1 MQTSSFLS
9 KSIIVFVLA
18 MAVIALTRFTPL
30 SPHWGSTEQRMQS
43 TITVTGYA
51 KVDKNNQIAQF
62 NAGFEAIDADKTA
75 ATNQVNKG
83 MNDLLEQIKALG
95 IEDKDIKTT
104 QVSVY
109 QETDVYEIGGRPER
123 EKSDYRASINVTV
136 KLRNLD
142 LSDQLLTVMQNSGSN
157 QISGPN
163 FMLDDESMAD
173 EELLGLAVA
182 NAKERALVLAQANN
196 QKVGKMLQVS
206 EYGFSPYPAY
216 ESAPMMGGVAKDM
229 MVSANLE
236 PGSSTVTTT
245 VSVTFELF

>member
-9 KSIIVFVLA
+9 KSIIVFVF
-18 MAVIALTRFTPL
+18 AVALIALTRFTPL
-30 SPHWGSTEQRMQS
+30 SPHWGSSEQRMQS

-62 NAGFEAIDADKTA
+62 NAGFEAINADKTT
-75 ATNQVNKG
+75 ATNQVNQG
-83 MNDLLEQIKALG
+83 MNNLLDQIKALG

-123 EKSDYRASINVTV
+123 EKSDFRASINVTV

-142 LSDQLLTVMQNSGSN
+142 LADQLLAVMQSSSSN

-163 FMLDDESMAD
+163 FMLDDEPIVD
-173 EELLGLAVA
+173 EELLSLAIA
-182 NAKERALVLAQANN
+182 NAKERAQALAQANN
-196 QKVGKMLQVS
+196 QKIGKMLQVS

-216 ESAPMMGGVAKDM
+216 ESAPMMGGMAKDA
-229 MVSANLE
+229 MVSANLA
-236 PGSSTVTTT
+236 PGSSTATTN